1 MPRSGLERLSRMS
14 LTSVSTRKVSPTNT
28 GFGKRTPSQPRFA
41 IVVPIVVSAT
51 ETPTITLV
59 TCHPF
64 YYIGDAPRRFIVH
77 ARRVMF
83 EPWEALTPA
92 GETVPSIA
100 AAFAN

>member
-1 MPRSGLERLSRMS
+1 MPQLRVGVAARLPVD
-14 LTSVSTRKVSPTNT
+14 LAVVDPEAVEVLAPTAD
-28 GFGKRTPSQPRFA
+28 S
-41 IVVPIVVSAT
+41 
-51 ETPTITLV
+51 TITLV

-83 EPWEALTPA
+83 ESWDTLTPA
-92 GETVPSIA
+92 SETVPSIA